1 MKQANKDIIINK
13 FNSKGKWALVIGDV
27 MLDKYI
33 FGEVNRTSPE
43 APVPVVEK
51 KSESFRMGGAA
62 NVAANL
68 IGLGIKTILS
78 GVIGDDQNGEA
89 LKRLIKK
96 NNISQQ
102 GLIKSTLSTTTKTR
116 IIAGHQQIVR
126 VDDEDTNI
134 SLSANQIKKIL
145 NLIIKKPS
153 IIILSDYAKGFLT
166 ENLTQKIIKQAKK
179 NDIPILVD
187 PKGNDIKKY
196 AGASILTPNKKE
208 AFVLSNL
215 VEPDEGLLEKQLKK
229 ICIKFDIENI
239 AVTQGDQ
246 GIKLVSSRKID
257 VIPATKLKKV
267 FDVSGAGD
275 TVIATLAAGLIG
287 KLTTHKSL
295 ELANIAAGVAIG
307 KVGTVAIEGH
317 EIINEIDTEQ
327 TLQIHKIISFN
338 KLDGLIKN
346 LRAKDLK
353 IGFTN
358 GCFDILHAGHVTYLE
373 QAKNNIDFLIL
384 GLNSDSSVKKIKG
397 AKRPIINQQDRARV
411 LSSLEAVDA
420 VIIFDEETPI
430 KLIQRIKPNFLIKGS
445 DYKLTEVVG
454 HKEVTKWG
462 GKVKLVELLAGR
474 SSSNIIKDID

>member
-1 MKQANKDIIINK
+1 MKQTNKDIITNK

-78 GVIGDDQNGEA
+78 GVVGNDQNGEA
-89 LKRLIKK
+89 LKRLLKK

-126 VDDEDTNI
+126 VDDEDSNI
-134 SLSANQIKKIL
+134 SLSVNQIKKIL

-153 IIILSDYAKGFLT
+153 IIVLSDYAKGFLT

-187 PKGNDIKKY
+187 PKGNNIKKY

-215 VEPDEGLLEKQLKK
+215 AEPDEDLLEKQLKK

-239 AVTQGDQ
+239 AMTQGDQ

-275 TVIATLAAGLIG
+275 TVIATLAAGLVG

-295 ELANIAAGVAIG
+295 KLANIAAGVAIG
-307 KVGTVAIEGH
+307 KVGTVE
-317 EIINEIDTEQ
+317 
-327 TLQIHKIISFN
+327 LKVM
-338 KLDGLIKN
+338 KL
-346 LRAKDLK
+346 
-353 IGFTN
+353 
-358 GCFDILHAGHVTYLE
+358 
-373 QAKNNIDFLIL
+373 
-384 GLNSDSSVKKIKG
+384 SM
-397 AKRPIINQQDRARV
+397 
-411 LSSLEAVDA
+411 
-420 VIIFDEETPI
+420 
-430 KLIQRIKPNFLIKGS
+430 KLIRNRLYRFTRLFHLI
-445 DYKLTEVVG
+445 
-454 HKEVTKWG
+454 
-462 GKVKLVELLAGR
+462 
-474 SSSNIIKDID
+474 N